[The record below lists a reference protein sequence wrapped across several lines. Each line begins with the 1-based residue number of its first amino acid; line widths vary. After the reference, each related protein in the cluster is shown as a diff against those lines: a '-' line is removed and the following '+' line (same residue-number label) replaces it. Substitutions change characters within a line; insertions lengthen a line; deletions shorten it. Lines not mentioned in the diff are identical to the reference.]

1 MIKILLNLAVILTL
15 ITQLLVPSNAMSS
28 DISASSMQSNSMSHS
43 VMMDNDCDDNDCD
56 DDNYNCCAEDSSH
69 CISHCH
75 VVANAFVLLSGSN
88 LINNPFTSSKVDS
101 TLWISTPVSLG
112 SQNPPPMA

>member
-43 VMMDNDCDDNDCD
+43 VMMDNDCD

-112 SQNPPPMA
+112 SQNPPPIA

>member
-1 MIKILLNLAVILTL
+1 MTL

-28 DISASSMQSNSMSHS
+28 DMSESSMQSNSMSHS
-43 VMMDNDCDDNDCD
+43 VMMDNDCDDD
-56 DDNYNCCAEDSSH
+56 NCCAEDSSH

-88 LINNPFTSSKVDS
+88 LINNLFTSSKVDS
-101 TLWISTPVSLG
+101 TLWISTPASLG
-112 SQNPPPMA
+112 SQNPPPIA